1 MKRSQPQLLG
11 AIIDQMLTMAER
23 DPQSRTSYI
32 QGLWP
37 KVVGTH
43 IAAYTTKVR
52 LEGRVLH
59 VYISSA
65 SLKEQLGY
73 GRALITQK
81 INELL
86 DEPALDDVL
95 IH

>member
-11 AIIDQMLTMAER
+11 AILDQMLAMAER
-23 DPQSRTSYI
+23 DPMARTNYI
-32 QGLWP
+32 QGLWAR
-37 KVVGTH
+37 VVGDH
-43 IAAYTTKVR
+43 IAAYTTNVR

-59 VYISSA
+59 AYVSSA